1 METELVFVSGKYFGE
16 MKERAGGV
24 ADSDDGAGVKC
35 GLGQEVVVRRRGILG
50 GAKGSHVNDRAL
62 KGTA

>member
-1 METELVFVSGKYFGE
+1 
-16 MKERAGGV
+16 MKERDGGV
-24 ADSDDGAGVKC
+24 ADSDDGAGVKG